1 MPQGSLAD
9 RVTRWRNL
17 SDALAADLDEFPHL
31 KDTHAEFHS
40 AVTTI
45 EALMVEEDQHTA
57 ALRGANER
65 RRGLETLCID
75 LAGRIVTGIQSV
87 KGKRSKELLGFGID
101 PLRAGRKKREE
112 EEEPDTAPEPPS
124 AGS

>member
-9 RVTRWRNL
+9 RVTRWKNL
-17 SDALAADLDEFPHL
+17 SDALAADLEEFPHL

-40 AVTTI
+40 AVTSI
-45 EALMVEEDQHTA
+45 EALMVEEDRHTA
-57 ALRGANER
+57 ALRGANDR
-65 RRGLETLCID
+65 RRELETRCID

-87 KGKRSKELLGFGID
+87 KGKRSTELLEFGID
-101 PLRAGRKKREE
+101 PLRAGRKKRA
-112 EEEPDTAPEPPS
+112 EEEPDTAPEAPS

>member
-9 RVTRWRNL
+9 RVTRWRTL

-57 ALRGANER
+57 EQTGGGQQSDKPENHIPPPPAAAHKRAKGR
-65 RRGLETLCID
+65 RSRC
-75 LAGRIVTGIQSV
+75 
-87 KGKRSKELLGFGID
+87 
-101 PLRAGRKKREE
+101 
-112 EEEPDTAPEPPS
+112 
-124 AGS
+124 